1 MFDCIIVGA
10 GPAGSTAAYHL
21 AKRGRSVLVL
31 EKASL
36 PRFKPC
42 GGGVSPAIAQWFDFD
57 FAPAIALKVNKI
69 RYTWK
74 REDPVEVDIDTSMW
88 VVDRG
93 VFDNFLIAQAQSLGA
108 EIRSATEVKG
118 IEFKNSAWQVNTSGE
133 PVTGRYLIAA
143 DGVSGPMAKWL
154 GFKEPKRH
162 SSAFLASPSTQTAD
176 TLNFD
181 FGTVKKGYIWKFPK
195 ASGCSISIAVLKG
208 DAPKNLKNI
217 LTDYATAEG
226 IDVKNSQVY
235 ESPLCLWD
243 GDRKLH
249 AQNAILA
256 GETAALADPLSGEG
270 IRPAIFSGVKAAE
283 AIDQALGGVSDALEK
298 YTQVISE
305 EWGADMVWANRLGGA
320 FYQFT
325 AVAYKA
331 GVKLPVATQVMSKIL
346 CGELSYADIANRAI
360 KRLMPF

>member
-31 EKASL
+31 EKESW

-42 GGGVSPAIAQWFDFD
+42 GGGISPAIAQWFDCD
-57 FAPAIALKVNKI
+57 FTPAISLKVNKI

-74 REDPVEVDIDTSMW
+74 NEDPVEVDIDTSMW
-88 VVDRG
+88 MVRRDE
-93 VFDNFLIAQAQSLGA
+93 FDDFLIKQAQNLGA
-108 EIRSATEVKG
+108 EFRPSTEVKG
-118 IEFKNSAWQVNTSGE
+118 IEFKNSAWEVKTNGE

-162 SSAFLASPSTQTAD
+162 LSAILETASTTTGD
-176 TLNFD
+176 TLKFD
-181 FGTVKKGYIWKFPK
+181 FGTIKKGYIWNFPK
-195 ASGCSISIAVLKG
+195 AGGYSISIAALKG

-217 LTDYATAEG
+217 LADYATQCG
-226 IDVKNSQVY
+226 VDVKNSQVY
-235 ESPLCLWD
+235 EYPLCLWD

-249 AQNAILA
+249 SQNALLV
-256 GETAALADPLSGEG
+256 GETAVVADPLSGEG
-270 IRPAIFSGVKAAE
+270 IRPSIFSGVKAAI
-283 AIDQALGGVSDALEK
+283 AIDQALSGAGDALEK

-305 EWGADMVWANRLGGA
+305 EWGSDMVWANRLAGA

-325 AVAYKA
+325 GVAYKA

-346 CGELSYADIANRAI
+346 CGELRYADIANRAI

>member
-1 MFDCIIVGA
+1 MFDCIIVGS

-42 GGGVSPAIAQWFDFD
+42 SGGVSPAIAQWFDFD
-57 FAPAIALKVNKI
+57 FAPAISLKVNKI

-93 VFDNFLIAQAQSLGA
+93 VFDNFLITQAQRLGA

-118 IEFKNSAWQVNTSGE
+118 IEFKNSAWQVNTNGE

-162 SSAFLASPSTQTAD
+162 SSAFLASPSTLKAD

-195 ASGCSISIAVLKG
+195 ADGYSISIAVLKG
-208 DAPKNLKNI
+208 DAPKNLKDI
-217 LTDYATAEG
+217 LTEYATAEG

-235 ESPLCLWD
+235 ESSLCLWD

-249 AQNAILA
+249 TQNAILA

-270 IRPAIFSGVKAAE
+270 IRPAIFSGVKAGE

-305 EWGADMVWANRLGGA
+305 EWGADMVWANRLAGA

-325 AVAYKA
+325 GVAYKA